1 MTLFSLQVFQQYLK
15 DSLYFMK
22 ASFPIFLIS
31 ILLFSCETTGREGVD
46 EEQFSKYWYQ
56 GKAEINVFELN
67 QSRYGEERSGKAVM
81 IFVTEDFSKKKQ
93 VKLDDP
99 EGAGADAR
107 KVLKLNMTREF
118 VTGVYPYHTM
128 LSVFTPVKDELKSP
142 KITCSVTEWCGQ
154 SFSQL
159 NWRNTSYKATLF
171 SYFEEEGDQEI
182 SITAMAEDEIFS
194 LIRLNPD
201 LVPMGNIK
209 LIPGLVFQRFA
220 HIPLQAEDATISRR
234 ETSSNQSEI
243 EVTYSE
249 IGRKLVIR
257 FNKVFP
263 YEITAWQEI
272 QIRPDGKQEITSA
285 TRTQMQLLDY
295 WNKNE
300 KVFEPLRKDLGL

>member
-1 MTLFSLQVFQQYLK
+1 
-15 DSLYFMK
+15 MK
-22 ASFPIFLIS
+22 TSFLIFLIS
-31 ILLFSCETTGREGVD
+31 IVLFSCDISGREGVE

-56 GKAEINVFELN
+56 GKAEINVFELR

-99 EGAGADAR
+99 ESAGADAR

-128 LSVFTPVKDELKSP
+128 LSVFTPVYEELKSP
-142 KITCSVTEWCGQ
+142 KITSSVTEWCGQ
-154 SFSQL
+154 SYSQL
-159 NWRNTSYKATLF
+159 NWKNTSYNATLF
-171 SYFEEEGDQEI
+171 SYFEEEGDQEV
-182 SITAMAEDEIFS
+182 SITAMAEDEIFN
-194 LIRLNPD
+194 LIRLNPE
-201 LVPMGNIK
+201 LVPMGDIK
-209 LIPGLVFQRFA
+209 LIPGLVFHRFA

-234 ETSSNQSEI
+234 EASSNQSEI

-249 IGRKLVIR
+249 IGRKLIIR

-272 QIRPDGKQEITSA
+272 QTKSDGKQEITSA